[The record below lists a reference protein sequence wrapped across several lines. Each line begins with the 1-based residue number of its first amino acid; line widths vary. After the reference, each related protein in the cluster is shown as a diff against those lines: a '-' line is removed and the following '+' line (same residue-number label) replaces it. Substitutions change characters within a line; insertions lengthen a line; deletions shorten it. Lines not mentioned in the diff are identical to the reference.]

1 MPLDEATRN
10 LIHDYCVRDLPG
22 ELQWHVDQ
30 FSFVDNEELRLRLG
44 RAYYSARYIYKLMEA
59 TFVSGNERHPFVKF
73 QIMQYA
79 SIYEAVVV
87 NLLFGRFASHPE
99 VTQLQTHKAYKPI
112 AALAGITEMM
122 YGDEKIHTCVYR
134 DAKTQRNSIPFRD
147 KVDCAVRIGFVDTS
161 FAEDIKHTYELRNL
175 AHIETEAS
183 KQLEVEIEQS
193 KTAYW
198 RLQPFL
204 EQISTYL
211 SENGA

>member
-1 MPLDEATRN
+1 MPLEETIRN
-10 LIHDYCVRDLPG
+10 EIHDYCVRDLPG

-30 FSFVDNEELRLRLG
+30 FSFIENPELRFRLG
-44 RAYYSARYIYKLMEA
+44 RAYYSARYVYKLMEA
-59 TFVSGNERHPFVKF
+59 TFVSGDERHPFVKF

-87 NLLFGRFASHPE
+87 HLLFEKFQNHAE
-99 VTQLQTHKAYKPI
+99 VADLQSHKAYKPI
-112 AALAGITEMM
+112 AALAGVTEMR

-134 DAKTQRNSIPFRD
+134 DAKTPRNSIPFRD
-147 KVDCAVRIGFVDTS
+147 KVDCAVRIGFVS
-161 FAEDIKHTYELRNL
+161 EAYAEDIKRTYELRNL
-175 AHIETEAS
+175 AHIETEAA

-204 EQISTYL
+204 EQATTFL